1 MTVHPW
7 TVYAAA
13 TCWSVRRAW
22 AALAD
27 LDTSSTDDAPG
38 VRSVRVGTIGRASGH
53 GDPAALAVLDRI
65 RTGSHYS
72 RTVDTARDAITE
84 GYWLVR
90 SALRTQQPIPG
101 PVLVQLGRALVDV
114 DPDTAR
120 DAAQH
125 LQQADTAV
133 RRYLRIGPDH
143 RPLDH
148 NPPCPAPRCG
158 QRLLRLWTSG
168 PRDRWSVL
176 CTAPRKP
183 QVVPHIWAGNQAAD
197 LLRGPAAA

>member
-7 TVYAAA
+7 TTYAAA
-13 TCWSVRRAW
+13 ACWSVRRAW

-27 LDTSSTDDAPG
+27 LNASSTDDAPG

-53 GDPAALAVLDRI
+53 SDPAAVAVLDRL
-65 RTGSHYS
+65 RTGSQYS
-72 RTVDTARDAITE
+72 RTADAARDAITE
-84 GYWLVR
+84 GYWVVR
-90 SALRTQQPIPG
+90 SALRTQPPIPG
-101 PVLVQLGRALVDV
+101 PVLVQLSRALVDV

-125 LQQADTAV
+125 LQQADTAL
-133 RRYLRIGPDH
+133 RRYLRIEPDW

-148 NPPCPAPRCG
+148 NPPCPTCNVRM
-158 QRLLRLWTSG
+158 LRLWTSG

-183 QVVPHIWAGNQAAD
+183 QVVPHIWAGQQAAE
-197 LLRGPAAA
+197 LLHPEGAADV